1 MRDVAVLRPLA
12 VPKKHQFL
20 QVSGKLLVD
29 MTLSAPYARQVWHRV
44 ISTEVEKSLSI
55 SSCGT
60 RLQFLGISAT
70 RCWENSDPAIA
81 GHFGRH
87 DRAMQHGN
95 ISHLDANEVEAFAG
109 EGGGSLAV
117 PRKPSFW
124 RSQGRLLSVGRFLLT
139 LFFAVTAVAQ
149 VPDA

>member
-1 MRDVAVLRPLA
+1 MHAKFSIVSFRTESLA
-12 VPKKHQFL
+12 
-20 QVSGKLLVD
+20 
-29 MTLSAPYARQVWHRV
+29 LSEVEW
-44 ISTEVEKSLSI
+44 VEKSLSI

-70 RCWENSDPAIA
+70 RCSENSDPAMA

-109 EGGGSLAV
+109 ERGGSLAV

-124 RSQGRLLSVGRFLLT
+124 RSQGKTFGRHDNMDR
-139 LFFAVTAVAQ
+139 AE
-149 VPDA
+149 PDKSGSRRPAPV

>member
-1 MRDVAVLRPLA
+1 MA
-12 VPKKHQFL
+12 VPKKRQLL
-20 QVSGKLLVD
+20 QVSGQLLVD
-29 MTLSAPYARQVWHRV
+29 MTLSVRYPRQVWHLV
-44 ISTEVEKSLSI
+44 ISTESLALSEVEWVEKSLSI

-70 RCWENSDPAIA
+70 RRSENSDPAMA

-109 EGGGSLAV
+109 ERGGSLAV

-124 RSQGRLLSVGRFLLT
+124 RSQGRLLNAEEER
-139 LFFAVTAVAQ
+139 
-149 VPDA
+149 